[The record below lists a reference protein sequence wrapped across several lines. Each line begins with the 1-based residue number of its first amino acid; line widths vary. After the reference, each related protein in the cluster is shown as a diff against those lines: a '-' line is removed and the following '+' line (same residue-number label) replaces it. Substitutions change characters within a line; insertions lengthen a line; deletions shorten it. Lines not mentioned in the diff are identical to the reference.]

1 MNARFVTLVL
11 LLFVWLEGDSVWA
24 QYLPKLYQVFSPD
37 KKLKMAIQRHNDG
50 LLTYTFAANRE
61 ILIKE
66 SPLGFKLESQE
77 TVPSSG
83 WKIEKVSDRKVRD
96 EWKPLWGKR
105 AVVEDHFNE
114 LVIDLVNPAGQ
125 PERMQLVVRG
135 YNDGFAFC
143 YKIPDG
149 KGPCVNVQSEL
160 TAYNFAGDYTAW
172 FYNGENHNIGPEKLT
187 EADGTRLPVMTVKAG
202 DKHYMAIHEACLE
215 TGAPLVLQSK
225 GGGIALFGRFQAD
238 QSVAGIYISLA
249 CRFVWDDTWRVD
261 RFPFV
266 GVAES
271 GSRLSL

>member
-143 YKIPDG
+143 YKKEDAGISACKLRTGATVRCQIPD
-149 KGPCVNVQSEL
+149 
-160 TAYNFAGDYTAW
+160 
-172 FYNGENHNIGPEKLT
+172 
-187 EADGTRLPVMTVKAG
+187 
-202 DKHYMAIHEACLE
+202 
-215 TGAPLVLQSK
+215 VLSAQ
-225 GGGIALFGRFQAD
+225 IFQFFHF
-238 QSVAGIYISLA
+238 SFKSY
-249 CRFVWDDTWRVD
+249 
-261 RFPFV
+261 
-266 GVAES
+266 
-271 GSRLSL
+271 

>member
-96 EWKPLWGKR
+96 EWKPR
-105 AVVEDHFNE
+105 SSRTA
-114 LVIDLVNPAGQ
+114 
-125 PERMQLVVRG
+125 
-135 YNDGFAFC
+135 
-143 YKIPDG
+143 
-149 KGPCVNVQSEL
+149 L
-160 TAYNFAGDYTAW
+160 TTVC
-172 FYNGENHNIGPEKLT
+172 PLT
-187 EADGTRLPVMTVKAG
+187 SASWLSSSLPVYSSASIMT
-202 DKHYMAIHEACLE
+202 
-215 TGAPLVLQSK
+215 
-225 GGGIALFGRFQAD
+225 
-238 QSVAGIYISLA
+238 
-249 CRFVWDDTWRVD
+249 
-261 RFPFV
+261 
-266 GVAES
+266 
-271 GSRLSL
+271 LSLRRKKAELNRSLSVLRRCDSKIILRSQNFIIS

>member
-125 PERMQLVVRG
+125 LERMQLVVRG

-149 KGPCVNVQSEL
+149 EGPRVNVQSEL

-187 EADGTRLPVMTVKAG
+187 ETDGTRLPVMTVKAG

-225 GGGIALFGRFQAD
+225 GGIALFGRFQAD

-249 CRFVWDDTWRVD
+249 CRYVWGDAWRID
-261 RFPFV
+261 
-266 GVAES
+266 
-271 GSRLSL
+271 

>member
-149 KGPCVNVQSEL
+149 EGPRVNVQSEL

-187 EADGTRLPVMTVKAG
+187 ETDGTRLPVMTVKAG

-225 GGGIALFGRFQAD
+225 GGESLF
-238 QSVAGIYISLA
+238 SVASKPTSLSPGYTSA
-249 CRFVWDDTWRVD
+249 WRVVLYGTT
-261 RFPFV
+261 P
-266 GVAES
+266 GVLTVMIFR
-271 GSRLSL
+271 G

>member
-172 FYNGENHNIGPEKLT
+172 FYNGENHNIGPK
-187 EADGTRLPVMTVKAG
+187 
-202 DKHYMAIHEACLE
+202 
-215 TGAPLVLQSK
+215 S
-225 GGGIALFGRFQAD
+225 
-238 QSVAGIYISLA
+238 
-249 CRFVWDDTWRVD
+249 
-261 RFPFV
+261 
-266 GVAES
+266 
-271 GSRLSL
+271 

>member
-1 MNARFVTLVL
+1 
-11 LLFVWLEGDSVWA
+11 
-24 QYLPKLYQVFSPD
+24 
-37 KKLKMAIQRHNDG
+37 MANQRHNDG

-143 YKIPDG
+143 YKIPD
-149 KGPCVNVQSEL
+149 
-160 TAYNFAGDYTAW
+160 
-172 FYNGENHNIGPEKLT
+172 
-187 EADGTRLPVMTVKAG
+187 
-202 DKHYMAIHEACLE
+202 
-215 TGAPLVLQSK
+215 
-225 GGGIALFGRFQAD
+225 
-238 QSVAGIYISLA
+238 
-249 CRFVWDDTWRVD
+249 
-261 RFPFV
+261 
-266 GVAES
+266 
-271 GSRLSL
+271 

>member
-105 AVVEDHFNE
+105 AVVHFSDFS
-114 LVIDLVNPAGQ
+114 VYFYD
-125 PERMQLVVRG
+125 
-135 YNDGFAFC
+135 
-143 YKIPDG
+143 IPRF
-149 KGPCVNVQSEL
+149 K
-160 TAYNFAGDYTAW
+160 
-172 FYNGENHNIGPEKLT
+172 
-187 EADGTRLPVMTVKAG
+187 RL
-202 DKHYMAIHEACLE
+202 
-215 TGAPLVLQSK
+215 
-225 GGGIALFGRFQAD
+225 
-238 QSVAGIYISLA
+238 
-249 CRFVWDDTWRVD
+249 
-261 RFPFV
+261 
-266 GVAES
+266 
-271 GSRLSL
+271 GSRASAGAAALPSILLRSAMTARSTACSC